1 MAYEKQN
8 WKDALQAAKS
18 KGSGFNNNFNKE
30 SEKKKARLMYA
41 KRALEKEIK
50 NILNNR
56 IIKYIEI
63 ERIHRKYG
71 IYIT

>member
-1 MAYEKQN
+1 
-8 WKDALQAAKS
+8 
-18 KGSGFNNNFNKE
+18 
-30 SEKKKARLMYA
+30 MYA

-50 NILNNR
+50 NILNNK

-63 ERIHRKYG
+63 EQIHRKYG

>member
-1 MAYEKQN
+1 MAHEKQD

-18 KGSGFNNNFNKE
+18 KRSGFNNNSNKE

-50 NILNNR
+50 NILNNK